1 MEPIQG
7 IGMFLI
13 GMIATVVVMYIII
26 RAHENEAKKNNDDR
40 T

>member
-7 IGMFLI
+7 IGLFLI

-26 RAHENEAKKNNDDR
+26 RAHENEIDPNDKE
-40 T
+40 

>member
-7 IGMFLI
+7 IGLFLI

>member
-7 IGMFLI
+7 IGLFVL

-26 RAHENEAKKNNDDR
+26 RAHENEGKGDDE
-40 T
+40 